1 MSCSSTGRPFGANAT
16 WSTSSMV
23 WVDFLVAVFLGLGRG
38 LAAVSEALIVFLG
51 AVLVAFVESLGTL
64 GTLGALGALGTVS
77 VVLGEESVA
86 VSVELGRQLA
96 AVSVGWDKFL
106 AFLSCETAAANSPL
120 LTFVAA
126 FSAFLAALASLDAIL
141 AADVSGG
148 GMMLVAS
155 KSGRRRA

>member
-1 MSCSSTGRPFGANAT
+1 MIS
-16 WSTSSMV
+16 
-23 WVDFLVAVFLGLGRG
+23 VDFLAAVFLGLGNG

-64 GTLGALGALGTVS
+64 GALGTLGTVS

-86 VSVELGRQLA
+86 VSAVLGKELA
-96 AVSVGWDKFL
+96 AVSVGLDDFL

-148 GMMLVAS
+148 GMTLVAS
-155 KSGRRRA
+155 KSRRRRA